1 MTCQWVVP
9 WYFLCTNT
17 SWGMLRLFAGFWCD
31 EPCGGVQFHGGTLRM
46 LVRNSQRRNPELK
59 AGCEPWCPSLKH
71 PQKSCSSST
80 HQCVCNTAW
89 QISFDSVKFAKP
101 TPTKQ
106 GRKMKVVQIECDD
119 SKPSGFPGLAGWKLT
134 ETAVSIADI
143 WCQYLE
149 KSLCP
154 TQSPLLHSPS
164 HTRPE
169 EFTQND
175 LTSSLGYLLCLPSPQ
190 RK

>member
-1 MTCQWVVP
+1 M
-9 WYFLCTNT
+9 F
-17 SWGMLRLFAGFWCD
+17 
-31 EPCGGVQFHGGTLRM
+31 
-46 LVRNSQRRNPELK
+46 VRNSQGRNPELK

-71 PQKSCSSST
+71 PQKSCPSST
-80 HQCVCNTAW
+80 HQRVCNTAW
-89 QISFDSVKFAKP
+89 QISFDSVKFAKQ

-106 GRKMKVVQIECDD
+106 GHKMKVVQIECDD

-134 ETAVSIADI
+134 ETAVSMADI

-149 KSLCP
+149 KSLCL

-175 LTSSLGYLLCLPSPQ
+175 LTSSLGHLPAHKGNSIGLHKPPEWRRPRDPGPLRYIEGSTSRLLPGALMTLVLC
-190 RK
+190 